1 MYIPN
6 QTREISP
13 KTFLKT
19 ISIIHLALMMGQ
31 VLFGIVV
38 FTQVHTITFNLKDTH
53 DPFLLVVPIMAIGS
67 FTASVIVF
75 KQLLNAATAKEPLSA
90 KITAYQSALIVRFA
104 LLEGASLFGIVTFL
118 LTGNLLFIGISGLL
132 VLYFLIIRPTKDK
145 VQTDLNLSYEETSE
159 LG

>member
-1 MYIPN
+1 MYINN
-6 QTREISP
+6 QNREVSP

-19 ISIIHLALMMGQ
+19 IGIIHLALVVGQ
-31 VLFGIVV
+31 VLFGVVV
-38 FTQVHTITFNLKDTH
+38 FTQSHAISLNLKDTH

-67 FTASVIVF
+67 FTASIIVF
-75 KQLLNAATAKEPLSA
+75 KQLLNAAANKATLTA

-118 LTGNLLFIGISGLL
+118 LRGNLLFIGISGLI
-132 VLYFLIIRPTKDK
+132 VLYFLILRPTKDK
-145 VQTDLNLSYEETSE
+145 TQTDLNLSYEETAE